1 MTLTVA
7 PRQSPDQERA
17 EALIREARRLYR
29 RRWRRR
35 AALVIA
41 VILVAAGL
49 IIAEQGGGTPR
60 SRPSPRLPSL
70 PPQRRVNGPS
80 LGSATSYQLTG
91 PIGVAV
97 DSGGDVYFTDGARV
111 YEVEQTTGQLLVVAG
126 TGVQGYSGDDGPGS
140 RARLT
145 SPAGIA
151 VAPNGDVYFVDG
163 NRIRKVS
170 AASGIISTV
179 AGNGHPA
186 PSGYVPSGPTGN
198 GGPAI
203 RASLDFSSPGTGS
216 GGLSNILAIG
226 PGGDL
231 YIADTGYNEVQKVS
245 PTTGIITRV
254 TGSGH
259 HCAPDDGICFA
270 TVPPCEPVGVA
281 VDRSS
286 DVFVATACDAVRE
299 VSGTTGAIST
309 IFSARQSPALA
320 GSGGELDPVG
330 LALLDNQ
337 TLQVAA
343 AYGGKLREINVR
355 SGRVT
360 LVAGTGAETL
370 PEPHQTAGDGGPAT
384 KATFGSVAAVALD
397 RQGDTYVADFFND
410 AIRRIDAHSGVIS
423 TVAGEIP
430 TSPAQQGHCC

>member
-1 MTLTVA
+1 MTQTLA
-7 PRQSPDQERA
+7 PRQSPDQES
-17 EALIREARRLYR
+17 EALIREARRLQR
-29 RRWRRR
+29 RRWRRL

-49 IIAEQGGGTPR
+49 IIAGQGGGTPR
-60 SRPSPRLPSL
+60 SRPSPHLPNLPS
-70 PPQRRVNGPS
+70 QRRVNGPS

-91 PIGVAV
+91 PMGVAT
-97 DSGGDVYFTDGARV
+97 DSGGDVYFTDGSRV
-111 YEVEQTTGQLLVVAG
+111 YEVEHTTGQLLVVAG
-126 TGVQGYSGDDGPGS
+126 TGVQGYSGDGGPAS

-186 PSGYVPSGPTGN
+186 PTGYVPSGPIGN

-203 RASLDFSSPGTGS
+203 RASLD
-216 GGLSNILAIG
+216 LNSNILAIG

-259 HCAPDDGICFA
+259 HCASDDGICFA

-286 DVFVATACDAVRE
+286 DVFVATACETVRE

-320 GSGGELDPVG
+320 GTGGDFDLVV
-330 LALLDNQ
+330 LAVLDNQ

-343 AYGGKLREINVR
+343 AYGRRLLEINVR

-360 LVAGTGAETL
+360 MVAGTGAETL
-370 PEPHQTAGDGGPAT
+370 PEPYQTAGDGGPAT

-410 AIRRIDAHSGVIS
+410 AIRRIDAHSGVIT

>member
-1 MTLTVA
+1 MTLTLP
-7 PRQSPDQERA
+7 PRQSPDQES
-17 EALIREARRLYR
+17 EALIREARRLQR
-29 RRWRRR
+29 RRWRLR

-41 VILVAAGL
+41 LILVAASL
-49 IIAEQGGGTPR
+49 IIAGQGGGTPR

-70 PPQRRVNGPS
+70 PQQRRVNGPS

-91 PIGVAV
+91 PMGVAV
-97 DSGGDVYFTDGARV
+97 DSGGDVYFTDGSRV
-111 YEVEQTTGQLLVVAG
+111 YEVKRTTGQLLVVAG
-126 TGVQGYSGDDGPGS
+126 TGVQGYSGDGGPAS

-151 VAPNGDVYFVDG
+151 VAPNGDVYFVDA

-186 PSGYVPSGPTGN
+186 PTGYVPSGPTGN

-203 RASLDFSSPGTGS
+203 RASLDLNTGS
-216 GGLSNILAIG
+216 EGLSNILAIG

-259 HCAPDDGICFA
+259 LCVSDDGICIA

-286 DVFVATACDAVRE
+286 DVFVTTACDTVRE
-299 VSGTTGAIST
+299 ASGTTGPIST
-309 IFSARQSPALA
+309 IFSACQSPALA
-320 GSGGELDPVG
+320 GTGGELDPGG
-330 LALLDNQ
+330 LAVLDNQ
-337 TLQVAA
+337 TLQVAVA
-343 AYGGKLREINVR
+343 ASYGRRLLEINVR

-370 PEPHQTAGDGGPAT
+370 PEPHQMAGDGGPANM
-384 KATFGSVAAVALD
+384 ATFGSMAAVAID
-397 RQGDTYVADFFND
+397 RQGDTYVADYFND
-410 AIRRIDAHSGVIS
+410 AIRRIDARSGVIT

-430 TSPAQQGHCC
+430 TSPVQQGHCC

>member
-1 MTLTVA
+1 M
-7 PRQSPDQERA
+7 
-17 EALIREARRLYR
+17 
-29 RRWRRR
+29 
-35 AALVIA
+35 
-41 VILVAAGL
+41 
-49 IIAEQGGGTPR
+49 
-60 SRPSPRLPSL
+60 
-70 PPQRRVNGPS
+70 
-80 LGSATSYQLTG
+80 
-91 PIGVAV
+91 GVAV
-97 DSGGDVYFTDGARV
+97 DSEGDVYFTDGSRV
-111 YEVEQTTGQLLVVAG
+111 YEVEQTTEQLLVVAG
-126 TGVQGYSGDDGPGS
+126 TGVQGYSGDGGPAS
-140 RARLT
+140 RAKLT
-145 SPAGIA
+145 WPAAIA

-186 PSGYVPSGPTGN
+186 PSGYPPSGPAGN

-203 RASLDFSSPGTGS
+203 RASLDFSSPGTGTS
-216 GGLSNILAIG
+216 GLSNILAIG

-259 HCAPDDGICFA
+259 RCAPLDGICFA
-270 TVPPCEPVGVA
+270 TVPCEPVGVA

-299 VSGTTGAIST
+299 VSGKTGAIST

-320 GSGGELDPVG
+320 GRGGELDPIG
-330 LALLDNQ
+330 LAVLDNQ

-343 AYGGKLREINVR
+343 SYGGRLREINVR

-410 AIRRIDAHSGVIS
+410 AIRRIDAHSGVIT